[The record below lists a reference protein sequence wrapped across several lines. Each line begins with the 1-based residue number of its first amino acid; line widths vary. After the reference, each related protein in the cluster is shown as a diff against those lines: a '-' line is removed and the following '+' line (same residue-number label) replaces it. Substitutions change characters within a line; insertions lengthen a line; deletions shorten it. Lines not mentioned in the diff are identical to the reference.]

1 LKETAATEKELS
13 LGRRKQAARASAKE
27 AASFLRAGG
36 ATVFDT
42 RFDIGIQHH
51 DEYLAANDWQH

>member
-1 LKETAATEKELS
+1 LS
-13 LGRRKQAARASAKE
+13 FARRKPTARASAKE
-27 AASFLRAGG
+27 ATSFLRAGG

-42 RFDIGIQHH
+42 GFDIGIRHH